1 MQAAPTP
8 DPGSGQPAPGQHGPG
23 ETGPGER
30 NALGAEP
37 SAYLRQH
44 AGNPVHWQPF
54 GDAAFAR
61 AASRDVPVFLS
72 IGYAACHWCHVMAR
86 ESFED
91 QVTPG
96 LLGFLLTAFI
106 VVLTALLIV
115 DMVRRIRRVRY
126 RAQVEEER
134 QAAAEAADIARD
146 DAANGNAGRTDT

>member
-1 MQAAPTP
+1 VHHLLIALAA
-8 DPGSGQPAPGQHGPG
+8 SPAPSPSLRPG
-23 ETGPGER
+23 
-30 NALGAEP
+30 
-37 SAYLRQH
+37 
-44 AGNPVHWQPF
+44 
-54 GDAAFAR
+54 
-61 AASRDVPVFLS
+61 LS
-72 IGYAACHWCHVMAR
+72 Q
-86 ESFED
+86 D

-146 DAANGNAGRTDT
+146 DASNGNAGRADT